1 MPNYT
6 DNLKGF
12 RKRKMA
18 KKLNFVIDELAW
30 RYKEIEDKLSF
41 VMGVQ
46 ARLSRGIGVSKDELI
61 ECEYI
66 LKEMKLAN
74 ALWNKYG

>member
-1 MPNYT
+1 
-6 DNLKGF
+6 
-12 RKRKMA
+12 MA

-30 RYKEIEDKLSF
+30 KYKEIEDKISF

-46 ARLSRGIGVSKDELI
+46 SRLSKGVGVSKDELI

-66 LKEMKLAN
+66 LKEMKY
-74 ALWNKYG
+74 YG

>member
-1 MPNYT
+1 MGYT

-18 KKLNFVIDELAW
+18 KKLNFVIDELRW
-30 RYKEIEDKLSF
+30 KYEDIEERLSF

-46 ARLSRGIGVSKDELI
+46 SRLSKGVGVSKDELM

-66 LKEMKLAN
+66 LKEMN
-74 ALWNKYG
+74 CYG

>member
-1 MPNYT
+1 MSNYT

-18 KKLNFVIDELAW
+18 KKLNFVVDELAW

-41 VMGVQ
+41 VMGIQ
-46 ARLSRGIGVSKDELI
+46 SRLSKGVGVSKDELM
-61 ECEYI
+61 ECECI
-66 LKEMKLAN
+66 LKEMN
-74 ALWNKYG
+74 YYG

>member
-1 MPNYT
+1 MSNYT

-18 KKLNFVIDELAW
+18 KKLNFVVDELAW

-46 ARLSRGIGVSKDELI
+46 ARLSRGIGVSKDELV

-66 LKEMKLAN
+66 LKEMN
-74 ALWNKYG
+74 YYG

>member
-1 MPNYT
+1 MAYT

-30 RYKEIEDKLSF
+30 KYKEIEDKISF

-46 ARLSRGIGVSKDELI
+46 SRLSKGVGVSKDELI

-66 LKEMKLAN
+66 LKET
-74 ALWNKYG
+74 KYYG

>member
-1 MPNYT
+1 MSNYT

-18 KKLNFVIDELAW
+18 NKLNFVIDELSFK
-30 RYKEIEDKLSF
+30 YKEIEDKLSF

-46 ARLSRGIGVSKDELI
+46 SRLSKGVGVSKDELK
-61 ECEYI
+61 ECMYI
-66 LKEMKLAN
+66 MDET
-74 ALWNKYG
+74 KYYG

>member
-1 MPNYT
+1 MSNYT

-18 KKLNFVIDELAW
+18 KKLNFVIDELAFK
-30 RYKEIEDKLSF
+30 YKEIEDKLSF

-46 ARLSRGIGVSKDELI
+46 SRLSKGTGVSKDELM

-66 LKEMKLAN
+66 LKEMN
-74 ALWNKYG
+74 HYG

>member
-1 MPNYT
+1 MAYT

-18 KKLNFVIDELAW
+18 KKLNVVIDEMRW
-30 RYKEIEDKLSF
+30 RFEELEERMSF

-46 ARLSRGIGVSKDELI
+46 ARLSRGIGVSKSELE
-61 ECEYI
+61 ECMYI
-66 LKEMKLAN
+66 LKEIDY
-74 ALWNKYG
+74 YG

>member
-1 MPNYT
+1 MSNYT

-18 KKLNFVIDELAW
+18 KKLNVVIDELRW
-30 RYKEIEDKLSF
+30 KYEDIEERLSF

-46 ARLSRGIGVSKDELI
+46 SRLSKGIGVSKDELV
-61 ECEYI
+61 ECECI
-66 LKEMKLAN
+66 LKEMN
-74 ALWNKYG
+74 YYG

>member
-1 MPNYT
+1 MGYT

-30 RYKEIEDKLSF
+30 RYKEIEDKISF

-46 ARLSRGIGVSKDELI
+46 SRLSKGVGVSKDELI

-66 LKEMKLAN
+66 LKET
-74 ALWNKYG
+74 KYYG

>member
-1 MPNYT
+1 MGYT

-18 KKLNFVIDELAW
+18 NKLNFVIDELSFK
-30 RYKEIEDKLSF
+30 YKEIEDKLSF

-46 ARLSRGIGVSKDELI
+46 SRLSKGVGVSKDELK
-61 ECEYI
+61 ECMYI
-66 LKEMKLAN
+66 MDET
-74 ALWNKYG
+74 KYYG

>member
-1 MPNYT
+1 MSNYT
-6 DNLKGF
+6 DNQKGF

-18 KKLNFVIDELAW
+18 KKLNFVIDELAFKF
-30 RYKEIEDKLSF
+30 KEIEDKISF

-66 LKEMKLAN
+66 LKEMN
-74 ALWNKYG
+74 HYG

>member
-1 MPNYT
+1 MSNYT

-18 KKLNFVIDELAW
+18 KKLNVVIDEMRW
-30 RYKEIEDKLSF
+30 RFEELEQRMSF

-46 ARLSRGIGVSKDELI
+46 ARLSRGIGVSKDELK
-61 ECEYI
+61 ECMYI
-66 LKEMKLAN
+66 LNET
-74 ALWNKYG
+74 KYYG

>member
-1 MPNYT
+1 MAYT

-18 KKLNFVIDELAW
+18 KKLNVVIDEMSW
-30 RYKEIEDKLSF
+30 RFEELEQRMSF

-46 ARLSRGIGVSKDELI
+46 ARLSRGIGVSKDELK
-61 ECEYI
+61 ECMYI
-66 LKEMKLAN
+66 MDET
-74 ALWNKYG
+74 KYYG

>member
-1 MPNYT
+1 MSNYT

-18 KKLNFVIDELAW
+18 KKLNVVIDELCW
-30 RYKEIEDKLSF
+30 KYQDIEERLSF

-46 ARLSRGIGVSKDELI
+46 ARLSRGIGVSKDELM
-61 ECEYI
+61 ECESI
-66 LKEMKLAN
+66 LKEMN
-74 ALWNKYG
+74 YYG

>member
-1 MPNYT
+1 
-6 DNLKGF
+6 
-12 RKRKMA
+12 MA

-30 RYKEIEDKLSF
+30 RYKEIEDKISF

-46 ARLSRGIGVSKDELI
+46 SRLSKGIGVSKDELV

-66 LKEMKLAN
+66 LKEMN
-74 ALWNKYG
+74 YYG

>member
-1 MPNYT
+1 MSNYT

-18 KKLNFVIDELAW
+18 KKLNFVIDEMRW
-30 RYKEIEDKLSF
+30 RFEELEERMSF

-46 ARLSRGIGVSKDELI
+46 ARLSRGIGVSKDELK
-61 ECEYI
+61 ECMYI
-66 LKEMKLAN
+66 MDET
-74 ALWNKYG
+74 KYYG

>member
-1 MPNYT
+1 MSNYT

-18 KKLNFVIDELAW
+18 KKLNVVIDEMRW
-30 RYKEIEDKLSF
+30 RFEELEERMSF

-46 ARLSRGIGVSKDELI
+46 ARLSRGIGVSKDELK
-61 ECEYI
+61 ECMYI
-66 LKEMKLAN
+66 MDET
-74 ALWNKYG
+74 KYYG

>member
-1 MPNYT
+1 MSNYT

-18 KKLNFVIDELAW
+18 KKLNFVIDEMRW
-30 RYKEIEDKLSF
+30 RFEELEQRMSF

-46 ARLSRGIGVSKDELI
+46 ARLSRGIGVSKDELK
-61 ECEYI
+61 ECVYI
-66 LKEMKLAN
+66 MDET
-74 ALWNKYG
+74 KYYG

>member
-1 MPNYT
+1 MSNYT
-6 DNLKGF
+6 DNQKGF

-18 KKLNFVIDELAW
+18 KKLNIVIDELAW
-30 RYKEIEDKLSF
+30 KYKEIEDKISF

-46 ARLSRGIGVSKDELI
+46 SRLSKGVGVSKDELI

-66 LKEMKLAN
+66 LKEMN
-74 ALWNKYG
+74 YYG